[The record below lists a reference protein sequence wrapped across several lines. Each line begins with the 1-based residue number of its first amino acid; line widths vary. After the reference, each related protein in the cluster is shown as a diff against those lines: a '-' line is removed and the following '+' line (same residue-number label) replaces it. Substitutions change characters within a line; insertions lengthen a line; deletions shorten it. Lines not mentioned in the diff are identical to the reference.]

1 MIFDWNNEKNIMLKR
16 DRNISFERIIIA
28 IEQDSLLDILEHPNK
43 EKYPNQLLLLV
54 EIDRYVYVV
63 PCVLENMLIIK
74 EKKMNTEKELYES
87 IENDEWEAV
96 KNFYDL
102 RNDLKKAAKTMLM
115 KKEKID
121 VILAKQDINNLK
133 AKAFEEGMEYEI
145 FAGSV
150 LHKYLTGRLV
160 EG

>member
-1 MIFDWNNEKNIMLKR
+1 M
-16 DRNISFERIIIA
+16 
-28 IEQDSLLDILEHPNK
+28 DILEH
-43 EKYPNQLLLLV
+43 PNQLLLLV

-63 PCVLENMLIIK
+63 PCVLEN
-74 EKKMNTEKELYES
+74 
-87 IENDEWEAV
+87 DEWKAV

-121 VILAKQDINNLK
+121 VILAKQDINSLK

>member
-1 MIFDWNNEKNIMLKR
+1 
-16 DRNISFERIIIA
+16 
-28 IEQDSLLDILEHPNK
+28 
-43 EKYPNQLLLLV
+43 
-54 EIDRYVYVV
+54 
-63 PCVLENMLIIK
+63 
-74 EKKMNTEKELYES
+74 MNTEKELYES

-133 AKAFEEGMEYEI
+133 AKAFEEGMGYEA

>member
-1 MIFDWNNEKNIMLKR
+1 
-16 DRNISFERIIIA
+16 
-28 IEQDSLLDILEHPNK
+28 
-43 EKYPNQLLLLV
+43 
-54 EIDRYVYVV
+54 
-63 PCVLENMLIIK
+63 
-74 EKKMNTEKELYES
+74 MNTEKELYES
-87 IENDEWEAV
+87 IENDEWKSV

-102 RNDLKKAAKTMLM
+102 SNDFKKAAESMLM
-115 KKEKID
+115 KSEKID
-121 VILAKQDINNLK
+121 IMLVKQDMNNLK

>member
-1 MIFDWNNEKNIMLKR
+1 
-16 DRNISFERIIIA
+16 
-28 IEQDSLLDILEHPNK
+28 
-43 EKYPNQLLLLV
+43 
-54 EIDRYVYVV
+54 
-63 PCVLENMLIIK
+63 
-74 EKKMNTEKELYES
+74 MNSEKELYES
-87 IENDEWEAV
+87 IENDEWKSV

-102 RNDLKKAAKTMLM
+102 SNDFKKAAETMLV

>member
-1 MIFDWNNEKNIMLKR
+1 M
-16 DRNISFERIIIA
+16 
-28 IEQDSLLDILEHPNK
+28 NK
-43 EKYPNQLLLLV
+43 
-54 EIDRYVYVV
+54 
-63 PCVLENMLIIK
+63 
-74 EKKMNTEKELYES
+74 EKELYES
-87 IENDEWEAV
+87 IENDEWKSV

-102 RNDLKKAAKTMLM
+102 SNDFKKAAESMLM
-115 KKEKID
+115 KSEKID
-121 VILAKQDINNLK
+121 IMLVKQDMNNLK

>member
-1 MIFDWNNEKNIMLKR
+1 
-16 DRNISFERIIIA
+16 
-28 IEQDSLLDILEHPNK
+28 
-43 EKYPNQLLLLV
+43 
-54 EIDRYVYVV
+54 
-63 PCVLENMLIIK
+63 
-74 EKKMNTEKELYES
+74 MNTEKELYES
-87 IENDEWEAV
+87 IENDEWKSV

-102 RNDLKKAAKTMLM
+102 SNDLKKAAESMLM
-115 KKEKID
+115 KSEKID
-121 VILAKQDINNLK
+121 IMLIKQDMNNLK